1 MGILIVSGSQRQSDE
16 FLRKVARFLR
26 RLEVK
31 ARGDGSNRSSLQLPN
46 GSRIVALPEV
56 EETSRGF
63 SALSLLIIDEAA
75 IVADKVYDAVLPM
88 LATTDGDLWLLST
101 PRGKCGFFW
110 EEWANGGPEWTRIS
124 VRAEDCPRIS
134 PSFLEEERRRK
145 GDIEFRREYCC
156 EFLQPENAVF
166 REDDFDA
173 CVTDDAPLMLP

>member
-1 MGILIVSGSQRQSDE
+1 
-16 FLRKVARFLR
+16 
-26 RLEVK
+26 
-31 ARGDGSNRSSLQLPN
+31 
-46 GSRIVALPEV
+46 V

-75 IVADKVYDAVLPM
+75 IVADKVYDALLPM

-110 EEWANGGPEWTRIS
+110 EEWANGDPGWTRIS

-134 PSFLEEERRRK
+134 STFLEEERRRR
-145 GDIEFRREYCC
+145 DIEFRHEYCC